1 MNSHSVIWRVT
12 AHLTC
17 LVFFLCFVFSR
28 RDAADI
34 QSGTVCTDGSSIT
47 AQAGIEASVQSVIAL
62 LERNKGIRLRWSV
75 FLDRMWPV
83 DPPGVIFTVFSA
95 AAVRQAG
102 NPVSALGAVRG
113 AEGRNRF
120 LAFRSR
126 SLWRSSARYWND
138 LERRLSLSQRH
149 HG

>member
-1 MNSHSVIWRVT
+1 MFGFWV
-12 AHLTC
+12 
-17 LVFFLCFVFSR
+17 FLCFVFSR

-95 AAVRQAG
+95 AAVRQTG
-102 NPVSALGAVRG
+102 RQPGVST
-113 AEGRNRF
+113 
-120 LAFRSR
+120 RSCPR
-126 SLWRSSARYWND
+126 C
-138 LERRLSLSQRH
+138 
-149 HG
+149 